1 MYSSCQEQFMLTRV
15 LVTGGAGFVGSNL
28 IRRLLERD
36 DVERIVSIDNYS
48 SGFEKN
54 HAEDDRVTY
63 IRCNTWDIPDRTEE
77 IGMEPTV
84 IFHFGEFSRIVQSFD
99 QPVDAVKSNAFGT
112 FVVAKY
118 AADLGAKLV
127 YSGST
132 AIFGNDGADSN
143 LNPYAWTKSNNIKL
157 LHNMKAWFSLEF
169 VICYFYNVFGPG
181 QIDTGTYA
189 TVIGIFERQRVAGEP
204 LTIVSPGSQ
213 TRAFTHVDDIVEGVI
228 LVALKGD
235 GDDYLL
241 GTTENLSISEVASMF
256 GGSTKMISPRRG
268 ERTHSCILPSRARTE
283 LGWDTKHTLKHYVE
297 SLSNT

>member
-1 MYSSCQEQFMLTRV
+1 MLTRV

-54 HAEDDRVTY
+54 HVEDDRVRY
-63 IRCNTWDIPDRTEE
+63 IRCNTWDIPDRAAE

-118 AADLGAKLV
+118 AADVGAKLV

-143 LNPYAWTKSNNIKL
+143 LNPYAWTKANNIKL

-169 VICYFYNVFGPG
+169 AICYFYNVFGPG
-181 QIDTGTYA
+181 QIDTGAYA
-189 TVIGIFERQRVAGEP
+189 TVIGIFERQRAAREP
-204 LTIVSPGSQ
+204 LTVVSPGSQ
-213 TRAFTHVDDIVEGVI
+213 TRAFTHIDDIVEGVL

-241 GTTENLSISEVASMF
+241 GTTENISISEVASMF
-256 GGSTKMISPRRG
+256 GGPTKMVSPRRG
-268 ERTHSCILPSRARTE
+268 ERTQSCILPSRARTE
-283 LGWDTKHTLKHYVE
+283 LGWDTRHTLQQYIE
-297 SLSNT
+297 SLTNAS